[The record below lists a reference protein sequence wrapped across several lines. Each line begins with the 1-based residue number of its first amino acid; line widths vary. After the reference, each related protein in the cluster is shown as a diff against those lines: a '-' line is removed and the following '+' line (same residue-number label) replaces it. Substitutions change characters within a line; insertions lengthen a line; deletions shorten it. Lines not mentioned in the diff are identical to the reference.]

1 VRVGFKE
8 WAVVVDALGQ
18 GDQILILR
26 KGGISEG
33 SSGFQVEHNRFVLFP
48 TLFHQQREFV
58 VPSAQARYDVLAPKL
73 SPSTVRIEFIATVID
88 WRVIDS
94 LETAL
99 RLRGQHIWR
108 DEVVAERFE
117 RGSPN
122 VYAMALRVYRLPV
135 AAEVPMMPHYA
146 GCKSWVELDTP
157 IPTAGSEPV
166 LSEGDFKEKFREFEN
181 VLGPAR
187 PVIANAF

>member
-18 GDQILILR
+18 GDQILIFR

-33 SSGFQVEHNRFVLFP
+33 SSGFQVEHDRFVLFP
-48 TLFHQQREFV
+48 TLFHQQRDLV
-58 VPSAQARYDVLAPKL
+58 IPSAQARYDVLASKL
-73 SPSTVRIEFIATVID
+73 SASTVKIEFCATVVD
-88 WRVIDS
+88 WKRIDS

-99 RLRGQHIWR
+99 QLRGQHIWR
-108 DEVVAERFE
+108 DEVVSERFE
-117 RGSPN
+117 RGSRT
-122 VYAMALRVYRLPV
+122 VYAMALRVYRLPLS
-135 AAEVPMMPHYA
+135 AEVPMMPHYG

-157 IPTAGSEPV
+157 ILVSGAEPV
-166 LSEGDFKEKFREFEN
+166 LSEEDFKTRFRDFEN

-187 PVIANAF
+187 PVTANAI